1 LKLVTISVENFNEA
15 LEANESWT
23 REAAMPGGRPSGWRY
38 VHRALADPL
47 RIRLLEALWFS
58 PRSVK
63 ELAEVVG
70 LPPDR
75 LYYHLRQLEQAAVI
89 EVTGYRPLPGGKVER
104 LYQRAEAEPP
114 DEHASP
120 EEIARFTGAVL
131 DATKADITAAQMAKA
146 DGQRREVAVTRA
158 ALRLTNAGLAELQR
172 MLNDVGDHFSAPEF
186 ASPEAEG
193 TWVGILVALVDLEE
207 RPPDGG

>member
-1 LKLVTISVENFNEA
+1 
-15 LEANESWT
+15 
-23 REAAMPGGRPSGWRY
+23 MPGGRPSGYRN

-47 RIRLLEALWFS
+47 RIRLLEALWFR

-63 ELAEVVG
+63 ELAEAVQ

-89 EVTGYRPLPGGKVER
+89 EVSGYRPLPGGKVER

-114 DEHASP
+114 AEESSP
-120 EEIARFTGAVL
+120 EEIATFLDAVL
-131 DATKADITAAQMAKA
+131 DATKVDITAAHMAKA

-158 ALRLTNAGLAELQR
+158 ALRLTDEGLAELHR
-172 MLNDVGDHFSAPEF
+172 MLNDMRERFSSPEF
-186 ASPEAEG
+186 AGPEAEG
-193 TWVGILVALVDLEE
+193 TWVRVLVALVDLEE
-207 RPPDGG
+207 RPPEEG

>member
-1 LKLVTISVENFNEA
+1 
-15 LEANESWT
+15 
-23 REAAMPGGRPSGWRY
+23 MPGGKPSQWRS

-47 RIRLLEALWFS
+47 RIRLLEALWFE

-63 ELAEVVG
+63 ELAAAVQ

-89 EVTGYRPLPGGKVER
+89 EVSGYRPLPGGKVER
-104 LYQRAEAEPP
+104 LYQRAEVEPP
-114 DEHASP
+114 AEDSSP
-120 EEIARFTGAVL
+120 EEIATFLGAVL
-131 DATKADITAAQMAKA
+131 DATKADITAAHMAKA

-158 ALRLTNAGLAELQR
+158 ALRLTDEGLAELHR
-172 MLNDVGDHFSAPEF
+172 MLNDVQERFSEPEF

-193 TWVGILVALVDLEE
+193 TWVRVLVALVDLEE
-207 RPPDGG
+207 RPPDEG

>member
-1 LKLVTISVENFNEA
+1 
-15 LEANESWT
+15 
-23 REAAMPGGRPSGWRY
+23 MPGGRPSGWRY

-63 ELAEVVG
+63 ELAEAVE

-104 LYQRAEAEPP
+104 LYRRAEAEPP
-114 DEHASP
+114 DEGASP
-120 EEIARFTGAVL
+120 EEIATFTGAVL
-131 DATKADITAAQMAKA
+131 DATKADITAAHMAKA
-146 DGQRREVAVTRA
+146 DGQRREVTVTRA
-158 ALRLTNAGLAELQR
+158 ALRLTNEGLAELYR
-172 MLNDVGDHFSAPEF
+172 MLNDVRDRFSAPEF
-186 ASPEAEG
+186 ADPEAEG
-193 TWVGILVALVDLEE
+193 TWVRVLVAVADLEE
-207 RPPDGG
+207 RPPDEG